1 MRENIFEEYGPKE
14 HEIKLANQ
22 SIIELAYLAKE
33 MIEAC
38 LKSRR
43 QMCQEQA
50 RCYQHC
56 FYTCR
61 DILESVDSDYLDL
74 HPNLRG
80 FYNETRELSS
90 YDDYLSWVLPY
101 RVEGL
106 GEGGELT
113 SGADEKFRLHLSNE
127 IEQAKEQLEAIA
139 IQIGGESVDSEL
151 PKLQHKFYEVGK
163 VVEGLHSQ
171 VSRQNSHQ
179 MVEKIVAALKGN
191 DIDEF
196 EFTVKGSSF
205 RWSTQYGLEQVQVD
219 SAEDPFS
226 STDEE

>member
-1 MRENIFEEYGPKE
+1 MSEELFKEYGPRE

-90 YDDYLSWVLPY
+90 YDDYLSWVLPD
-101 RVEGL
+101 RVKSL
-106 GEGGELT
+106 GEGEDA
-113 SGADEKFRLHLSNE
+113 SGRTKEKSRLDLSNTV
-127 IEQAKEQLEAIA
+127 EQAKERLEVIRT
-139 IQIGGESVDSEL
+139 QIEGESGEGEL
-151 PKLQHKFYEVGK
+151 FEIQQEVYHLGK
-163 VVEGLHSQ
+163 IVQGLHSQ
-171 VSRQNSHQ
+171 ISKQNNQRS
-179 MVEKIVAALKGN
+179 VEKNLAAFKEQ
-191 DIDEF
+191 DIGEF

-205 RWSTQYGLEQVQVD
+205 RWSTEYGLEQVQVC
-219 SAEDPFS
+219 SIEDLL
-226 STDEE
+226 